1 MRKLLLVLSV
11 ATVGVVAVG
20 TAAAH
25 VEPAVE
31 EAPAGGSTIIPF
43 VVPHGCDGAP
53 TRSVAIRI
61 AAGVTQAK
69 PQAKP
74 GWKLTITRGKLPQPV
89 KDFAG
94 NTVTRGVLQVT
105 WSGGNLPD
113 SQFDTFNILLGMP
126 NTPGKT
132 VHFPTVQRCSKG
144 VVRWIE
150 IPKAGQAEPEHPA
163 PGVKLVKSSGD
174 HD

>member
-1 MRKLLLVLSV
+1 M
-11 ATVGVVAVG
+11 
-20 TAAAH
+20 
-25 VEPAVE
+25 E

-43 VVPHGCDGAP
+43 VVPHGCDGSP

-61 AAGVTQAK
+61 AAGVTSAK

-74 GWKLTITRGKLPQPV
+74 GWRLTITRGKLPQPV

-132 VHFPTVQRCSKG
+132 VYFPVVQRCAKG
-144 VVRWIE
+144 VTRWIE
-150 IPKAGQAEPEHPA
+150 IPKKGQAEPEHPA
-163 PGVKLVKSSGD
+163 PGVKLVKSSGE
-174 HD
+174 HG

>member
-1 MRKLLLVLSV
+1 
-11 ATVGVVAVG
+11 
-20 TAAAH
+20 

-43 VVPHGCDGAP
+43 MVPHGCDGSP
-53 TRSVAIRI
+53 TRSVSIRI
-61 AAGVTQAK
+61 AAGVTSAK
-69 PQAKP
+69 PRSKP
-74 GWKLTITRGKLPQPV
+74 GWRLSITRGKLPQPV

-94 NTVTRGVLQVT
+94 NTVTRGVLEVT

-113 SQFDTFNILLGMP
+113 SQFDTFDILLGMP
-126 NTPGKT
+126 NRPGKT
-132 VHFPTVQRCSKG
+132 VYFPTVQRCAKG
-144 VVRWIE
+144 VTRWIE
-150 IPKAGQAEPEHPA
+150 IPKKGQEEPEHPA

>member
-1 MRKLLLVLSV
+1 MKKTFLMLAAASAALLV
-11 ATVGVVAVG
+11 VGA
-20 TAAAH
+20 AAAH

-31 EAPAGGSTIIPF
+31 EAPAGGSSIIPF
-43 VVPHGCDGAP
+43 VVPHGCDGSP
-53 TRSVAIRI
+53 TRSVSIRI
-61 AAGVTQAK
+61 AAGVTSAK

-74 GWKLTITRGKLPQPV
+74 GWKLTITRGKLAQPV

-105 WSGGNLPD
+105 WSGGSLPD

-132 VHFPTVQRCSKG
+132 VYFPTVQRCARG
-144 VVRWIE
+144 VTRWIE
-150 IPKAGQAEPEHPA
+150 IPKKGQEEPEHPA
-163 PGVKLVKSSGD
+163 PGVKLVKSSGA

>member
-1 MRKLLLVLSV
+1 MRKIFL
-11 ATVGVVAVG
+11 VVAAAVTAVVVVG

-43 VVPHGCDGAP
+43 VVPHGCEGSP
-53 TRSVAIRI
+53 TRSVSIRI
-61 AAGVTQAK
+61 AAGVTSAK
-69 PQAKP
+69 PRSKP
-74 GWKLTITRGKLPQPV
+74 GWKLTVKRGKLPQPV

-94 NTVTRGVLQVT
+94 NTVTRGVLEVT

-113 SQFDTFNILLGMP
+113 WQYDTFDILLGMP
-126 NTPGKT
+126 NAPGKT
-132 VHFPTVQRCSKG
+132 VYFPVVQRCSKG
-144 VVRWIE
+144 VVRWIQ
-150 IPKAGQAEPEHPA
+150 IPKQGQAEPDHPA

>member
-1 MRKLLLVLSV
+1 MRKLMLVLS
-11 ATVGVVAVG
+11 ATIVGVVVVG

-43 VVPHGCDGAP
+43 VVPHGCDGSP
-53 TRSVAIRI
+53 TRSVSIRI
-61 AAGVTQAK
+61 AAGVTSAK

-74 GWKLTITRGKLPQPV
+74 GWRLTIVRGKLPQPV

-132 VHFPTVQRCSKG
+132 VYFPTVQRCAKG
-144 VVRWIE
+144 VTRWIE
-150 IPKAGQAEPEHPA
+150 IPKAGQDEPEHPA
-163 PGVKLVKSSGD
+163 PGVKLVKSSGG
-174 HD
+174 HG

>member
-1 MRKLLLVLSV
+1 MKKTSLILAAAAV
-11 ATVGVVAVG
+11 ALIVVG
-20 TAAAH
+20 TSAAH

-31 EAPAGGSTIIPF
+31 EAPAGASTIIPF
-43 VVPHGCDGAP
+43 VVPHGCDGSP
-53 TRSVAIRI
+53 TRSVSVKI
-61 AAGVTQAK
+61 AAGVTSAK

-74 GWKLTITRGKLPQPV
+74 GWKLTITRGKLPKPV

-94 NTVTRGVLQVT
+94 NTVTRGVLSVT

-132 VHFPTVQRCSKG
+132 VYFPVVQRCARG
-144 VVRWIE
+144 VTRWIE
-150 IPKAGQAEPEHPA
+150 IPKKGQEEPEHPA
-163 PGVKLVKSSGD
+163 PGVKLVKSSGE